1 MKNSDKGTKNGFN
14 TVERTASILKSL
26 SRGTNT
32 ITDVSV
38 DCGISKTT
46 VHRLLN
52 SMEKAGMVIYDSIL
66 HRYYLGPLV
75 SQLIYDPRI
84 SNEFLI
90 TCSVDEL
97 KHIFEISRET
107 VILDILFG
115 YQHILLHEIPS
126 EHVLKV
132 TEGKPGNKAL
142 LTVGATP
149 KVLLSQLTDAE
160 LQNVVKGIKA
170 HSLIS
175 TSETDQELL
184 MAEVRRIRHEGY
196 AVSYGE
202 RIAGIIGISAP
213 VKNYMFPVAI
223 GILGPDS
230 RLVMNVPN
238 LVTEIKESAARISKK
253 LGDTYKNTKAQKV
266 K

>member
-1 MKNSDKGTKNGFN
+1 MSEIIKGTKNGFS
-14 TVERTASILKSL
+14 TVERTAGILKSL
-26 SRGTNT
+26 SKGINT
-32 ITDVSV
+32 VTEISI
-38 DCGISKTT
+38 DCGASKTT

-52 SMEKAGMVIYDSIL
+52 SMEKAGLVICDSIL
-66 HRYYLGPLV
+66 HRYYLGPMVTKLV
-75 SQLIYDPRI
+75 YDPRI
-84 SNEFLI
+84 THEFLI
-90 TCSVDEL
+90 SCCADEL
-97 KHIFEISRET
+97 RHLFEISRET

-115 YQHILLHEIPS
+115 LQHILLYEIPC

-142 LTVGATP
+142 LSVGATP
-149 KVLLSQLTDAE
+149 KVLLSQLTDEE
-160 LQNVVKGIKA
+160 LQNVVRGIRDR
-170 HSLIS
+170 SLIN

-184 MAEVRRIRHEGY
+184 MTEIKRIRQEGY
-196 AVSYGE
+196 AVTYGE
-202 RIAGIIGISAP
+202 RIPGVIGISAP

-238 LVTEIKESAARISKK
+238 LVNEIKESAARISKK
-253 LGDTYKNTKAQKV
+253 LRDTFKFKKPV